1 MQEEMHEAVRNT
13 ASVTPQS
20 TGDEHGDLRRQV
32 SEDLI
37 KKVNEFND
45 PKKGIK
51 AMAMLMGIHEKTLKR
66 LISCENR
73 PGYQTVFKIYRVL
86 YHSSTDSQL
95 LKLVPD
101 SVRDF
106 LTKASPRLA
115 IDTVHYSMDIE
126 NELQRDPVFCEVY
139 VLCAAGGTT
148 KEYIS
153 FHYGRYGERLLEKMV
168 EQEVLAI
175 INKGTYILGTNQ
187 ASMTVETIQ
196 KVGSHLTNRFY
207 KIENSDELGE
217 NYIYLHSQ
225 GLSKEAYT
233 NWIKID
239 EEAYEKKL
247 KILSKQENL
256 GPIKAFTFNVTDT
269 LRESKNETK
278 H

>member
-1 MQEEMHEAVRNT
+1 MQENMHEAMRNT
-13 ASVTPQS
+13 TQVSPVS
-20 TGDEHGDLRRQV
+20 SGDEHHELRKQV

-37 KKVNEFND
+37 KKVNEVKD

-86 YHSSTDSQL
+86 YHSSSDTQL
-95 LKLVPD
+95 LKLVPN

-106 LTKASPRLA
+106 LTKASPRGA
-115 IDTVHYSMDIE
+115 VDTVHYSLDIE
-126 NELQRDPVFCEVY
+126 SEMQRDPVFCEVY
-139 VLCAAGGTT
+139 FLCAAGGTT

-196 KVGSHLTNRFY
+196 KVGTHLTNRFY
-207 KIENSDELGE
+207 KAENSDELGE
-217 NYIYLHSQ
+217 NYISLHSQ
-225 GLSKEAYT
+225 GLT
-233 NWIKID
+233 
-239 EEAYEKKL
+239 EEAYNEWLKADKEAFEKKL
-247 KILSKQENL
+247 KILSMPENL
-256 GPIKAFTFNVTDT
+256 GPIKAFTFGVTDT
-269 LRESKNETK
+269 LRESKNDTK